1 MNQKQTLEQYIIED
15 KKEGDKYYNKAEY
28 VMLSNVEFY
37 LNEALNEESDIFEEY
52 NIDPLELAKK
62 IKEAKKIIVEILW
75 DKKNNNDFS
84 EFEHNRTLGRIMD
97 FQYTFYKLLEDTGY
111 TEIILK
117 KRISDYKFK

>member
-1 MNQKQTLEQYIIED
+1 MNQKQTLEEYIIED
-15 KKEGDKYYNKAEY
+15 KKNYKNSGLY
-28 VMLSNVEFY
+28 VPLCNVEFY
-37 LNEALNEESDIFEEY
+37 LNEALDEESDIFEEY

-75 DKKNNNDFS
+75 DKKNNNDFNKIK
-84 EFEHNRTLGRIMD
+84 HNITIMRIND

-111 TEIILK
+111 SEIILK